1 MLSVVVAALLAQAQ
15 GPLPR
20 GAPPELVAPAVR
32 VHVRAHEDL
41 EPDRLRALARPGV
54 TLWLD
59 TRSNTL
65 RSSTLEHLARFDQA
79 WVRLRAPL
87 RPVDA
92 ATFARLP
99 AVGAWV
105 DPTGLEVARRLP
117 GARRVA
123 VELHGALDEATLER
137 VVAARPTELRWA
149 PPGPL
154 SLLDWAQLSQ
164 VPGRRV
170 VVPKPGAVL
179 PVRCEGRQPGEPSL
193 ELHVASLL
201 AASADLFPCGQGTR
215 VVVAPDAEPW
225 LLQSL
230 VTRDP
235 SVELVL
241 EVGASAP
248 RASAAR
254 TLLERL
260 GLTPSR

>member
-1 MLSVVVAALLAQAQ
+1 VLSALVAALLAQPQA
-15 GPLPR
+15 PLPR
-20 GAPPELVAPAVR
+20 GAPQELVAPAVR

-41 EPDRLRALARPGV
+41 DPDRLRSLARPGV

-65 RSSTLEHLARFDQA
+65 RASTLEHLARFDQA

-99 AVGAWV
+99 AAGAWLGPA
-105 DPTGLEVARRLP
+105 DLEVARRLP

-123 VELHGALDEATLER
+123 VELSGPLDEAVLER
-137 VVAARPTELRWA
+137 VAAARPAELRWTPA
-149 PPGPL
+149 GPL
-154 SLLDWAQLSQ
+154 SLLDWGHLAR

-170 VVPKPGAVL
+170 VVPQPGAVL
-179 PVRCEGRQPGEPSL
+179 PVRCDARKPGEPGL

-201 AASADLFPCGQGTR
+201 SLSADAFPCGQGTR
-215 VVVAPDAEPW
+215 VLVLPEVEPW

-235 SVELVL
+235 SVELVV
-241 EVGASAP
+241 EVGT
-248 RASAAR
+248 SAAR
-254 TLLERL
+254 AKATAGLLERL
-260 GLTPSR
+260 GLGPFR

>member
-1 MLSVVVAALLAQAQ
+1 MLSAVVLAALAQAQ
-15 GPLPR
+15 APLPR
-20 GAPPELVAPAVR
+20 SGPQELLAPALR

-41 EPDRLRALARPGV
+41 DPDRLRALARPGV

-65 RSSTLEHLARFDQA
+65 RSSTLEHLARFDHA

-87 RPVDA
+87 KAFDA

-105 DPTGLEVARRLP
+105 GPMELEAARRLP

-123 VELHGALDEATLER
+123 VELQGALDEATLAR
-137 VVAARPTELRWA
+137 VEAARPAELRWT

-154 SLLDWAQLSQ
+154 TLLDWAQLAQ
-164 VPGRRV
+164 VSGRRV
-170 VVPKPGAVL
+170 VVPGPGAVL
-179 PVRCEGRQPGEPSL
+179 PVRCDARRPGEPTL

-201 AASADLFPCGQGTR
+201 AVSADLFPCGQGTR

-235 SVELVL
+235 SVELIL
-241 EVGASAP
+241 EVGASSP
-248 RASAAR
+248 RASAAA